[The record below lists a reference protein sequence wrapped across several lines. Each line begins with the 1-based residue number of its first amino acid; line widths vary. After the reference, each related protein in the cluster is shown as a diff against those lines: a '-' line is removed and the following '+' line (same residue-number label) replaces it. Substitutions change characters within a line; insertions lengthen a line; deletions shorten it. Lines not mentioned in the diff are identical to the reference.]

1 VPPQRAERGKVRPAL
16 EAAVFTVV
24 VAPLVYREG
33 GGGEEGF
40 LGVGTDEVECE
51 GVFVVGRR
59 SEVGALAGA
68 AEEEGCA
75 AWVAET
81 GAGAAGEAVEAARIL
96 GWWLV

>member
-1 VPPQRAERGKVRPAL
+1 MPPQRAERGKDRPAL
-16 EAAVFTVV
+16 EAAVFTLV

-33 GGGEEGF
+33 GRGEEGF
-40 LGVGTDEVECE
+40 LGVGTDEIVCE

-68 AEEEGCA
+68 AEEDGCA

>member
-1 VPPQRAERGKVRPAL
+1 MPPQRAERGNVRPAL
-16 EAAVFTVV
+16 EAAVFTLV

-33 GGGEEGF
+33 RGGEEGF
-40 LGVGTDEVECE
+40 LGVRTDEAVCE
-51 GVFVVGRR
+51 GVFVVGWGR
-59 SEVGALAGA
+59 EVGALAGA

-96 GWWLV
+96 GGG